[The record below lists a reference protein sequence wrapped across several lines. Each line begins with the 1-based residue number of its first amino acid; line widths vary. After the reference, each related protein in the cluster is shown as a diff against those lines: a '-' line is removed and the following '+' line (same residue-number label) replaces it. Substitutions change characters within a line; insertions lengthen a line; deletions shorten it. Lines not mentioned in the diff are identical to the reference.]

1 MDQSVVVILSIV
13 VLLGACCLLLPLASR
28 FSIPYSALLALT
40 GIGVGFLASL
50 PVEQVLPLPLSDV
63 LRGMGGMGLS
73 GHVILYV
80 FLPSLLFAAGLSVD
94 VRRLMDDVGP
104 VLIMAIVAVVVC
116 TLVVGASLS
125 VVFAVPLTVALL
137 LGAVIATTDPAA
149 VVAIFRDIG
158 VPRRLQILVEG
169 ESLFNDAAAI
179 ALFTMLVASL
189 AGQHDGGLV
198 HGAIHI
204 LAHFM
209 GGLLL
214 GYVAARAICALLHLV
229 SEHPV
234 AEVTLTLCLAYT
246 IYIVGDVYLKVSGV
260 VATVTAAL
268 VIGSIGRTHL
278 TAEGWTRLQSV
289 WQQIEF
295 LASTLIFVLAATMIP
310 GLVPDLRWSDAAM
323 LAVVVLATLLARAA
337 VLYGLMPLLS
347 AAHLSQGVS
356 ASHRAV
362 ILWGGLR
369 GAVTLAMA
377 LSVVENP
384 QIPQEYAK
392 LVGVLATGFVLFTLF
407 VNAPTLRPLIGLL
420 RLNRLTPVEA
430 ALRERTMAI
439 ASGSVVSSLARISH
453 DFGFEGAVEKPGLP
467 ADRDSQPLALGRHD
481 SLKVGLITLAAREE
495 ELYLLGHGDRTISK
509 RIIGRCIAQ
518 AGRLRDA
525 AKTSGLRGYLHVSD
539 AALQPTAPF
548 RAALLVYN
556 RLGIATP
563 LARLLGY
570 RFEVMLVTRAIL
582 ERLREFTRHAIA
594 PMLGPAAEAEI
605 MAALDTR
612 HAGIDTAVRAFEVQY
627 PDYAQQLRASY
638 LGRAAVR
645 LEEAEYQQKRD
656 DGLISPEVYRSL
668 AEDLR
673 RRRESVAAPPELNLG
688 LEVTQMIRKVPL
700 FASLEE
706 QQLQIIARLLRP
718 RLAVP
723 GELIIRKGERG
734 EAMYFITA
742 GFVEILD
749 SASQTRVIREAGGF
763 FGEIALLY
771 NTPRT
776 AEVRASGYCHLLML
790 LAQDLH
796 RLLRQHPEAR
806 EEIERAASARLGPG
820 HQAAKNRQAEGSKP
834 HGEAVEAQPG
844 PGLDRTPAAGAQEA
858 V

>member
-1 MDQSVVVILSIV
+1 MDHSVIIVLSIV
-13 VLLGACCLLLPLASR
+13 VLLGACCLLLPLASK

-40 GIGVGFLASL
+40 GIGVGFLATLSA
-50 PVEQVLPLPLSDV
+50 EAGLPLPLSDILGAV
-63 LRGMGGMGLS
+63 AGMDLS
-73 GHVILYV
+73 GHVFLYV

-94 VRRLMDDVGP
+94 VRRLMDDVAP
-104 VLIMAIVAVVVC
+104 VLIMAIVAVVVS

-179 ALFTMLVASL
+179 ALFTMLVGSV
-189 AGQHDGGLV
+189 AGV
-198 HGAIHI
+198 HSGSVLLGAAHI
-204 LAHFM
+204 VVDFL

-214 GYVAARAICALLHLV
+214 GYLAARAVCALLHLV
-229 SEHPV
+229 SDHPV

-278 TAEGWTRLQSV
+278 TAEGWNRLQAV
-289 WQQIEF
+289 WHQIEF

-310 GLVPDLRWSDAAM
+310 GLLADLKWSDAAM
-323 LAVVVLATLLARAA
+323 LAVVAVATLLARAA
-337 VLYGLMPLLS
+337 VLYGLMPILS
-347 AAHLSQGVS
+347 AARLAQEVS
-356 ASHRAV
+356 ASHKAV

-384 QIPQEYAK
+384 QIPKEHAN
-392 LVGVLATGFVLFTLF
+392 LIAALATGFVLLTLF

-420 RLNRLTPVEA
+420 GLNRLSPVET
-430 ALRERTMAI
+430 ALRERTIAI
-439 ASGSVVSSLARISH
+439 ASESVRDSLAGISLE
-453 DFGFEGAVEKPGLP
+453 FGVEGSAGKPGLP
-467 ADRDSQPLALGRHD
+467 MSDAKGGDGNPAQTTMLEGRDSQ
-481 SLKVGLITLAAREE
+481 KVGLITLAAREE

-525 AKTSGLRGYLHVSD
+525 ARTGGLAGYLQVAD
-539 AALQPTAPF
+539 AALRPTASF
-548 RAALLVYN
+548 RAALVLYN
-556 RLGIATP
+556 RFGFATP

-570 RFEVMLVTRAIL
+570 RFEVLLVTRTVL
-582 ERLREFTRHAIA
+582 HRLREFTRRSIA
-594 PMLGPAAEAEI
+594 PMLGSAVEADI

-612 HAGIDTAVRAFEVQY
+612 HAGIDTAIRAFEVQY
-627 PDYAQQLRASY
+627 PDYAQLLRASY
-638 LGRAAVR
+638 LGRAALR
-645 LEEAEYQQKRD
+645 LEEAEYRQKRD

-668 AEDLR
+668 AEEMR
-673 RRRESVAAPPELNLG
+673 RRREALGGQPVLDLG
-688 LEVTQMIRKVPL
+688 LEVTAMIRSVPL
-700 FASLEE
+700 FASLDE

-718 RLAVP
+718 RLVVP

-742 GFVEILD
+742 GTVEIVD
-749 SASQTRVIREAGGF
+749 SASRTRVVREAGGY
-763 FGEIALLY
+763 FGEIALIY

-776 AEVRASGYCHLLML
+776 AEVTARGYCHLLVL
-790 LAQDLH
+790 LAQDLQ

-806 EEIERAASARLGPG
+806 AEIERTASARLGPDSR
-820 HQAAKNRQAEGSKP
+820 AAKA
-834 HGEAVEAQPG
+834 
-844 PGLDRTPAAGAQEA
+844 
-858 V
+858 